1 MREGV
6 RGRGLLGGL
15 ASSALVAATVLAATL
30 LTLIADR
37 FAAETLYVF
46 FVAAV
51 ALVAWQAGWRLG
63 LATLALS
70 LFAVDFLFIAPIGS
84 LRLHSVIAVSRLLSL
99 ALVSLAM
106 IGITRALRK
115 ERQRADAAACAAQ
128 EARDATERV
137 SEERA
142 RFLRTLWHEV
152 RTPLNAVLGYVDLL
166 DAGTA
171 GALAAEQVALLR
183 RVRLA
188 GHHLVRVVNGV
199 LDIAKAESG
208 HLSVEHARL
217 AVSSVVDASRALT
230 APQADAK
237 HLTVTVQD
245 RDDSLTCVGDA
256 DHVRQI
262 LINLLS
268 NAVKFTPDRGRVA
281 ISSGRTVAGTPG
293 VWIRVCDSGPGI
305 SIADQERICRPFEKA
320 NGRPAGNQE
329 GAGLGLAISRQLA
342 CLQGGSL
349 AVSSEPGRGACFT
362 LTLPSEDVG
371 HANGSGAHSP
381 GGR

>member
-1 MREGV
+1 MGDGV
-6 RGRGLLGGL
+6 RGRGLLGEL
-15 ASSALVAATVLAATL
+15 ASTALVAATVLAATL
-30 LTLIADR
+30 LTLVADR

-70 LFAVDFLFIAPIGS
+70 LVAVDFFFITPTGS
-84 LRLHSVIAVSRLLSL
+84 LRLHSVVAVSRLLSL
-99 ALVSLAM
+99 TLVSLAM
-106 IGITRALRK
+106 IGITRALRT

-128 EARDATERV
+128 EARGATERV

-142 RFLRTLWHEV
+142 RFLRTLSHEV
-152 RTPLNAVLGYVDLL
+152 RTPLNAMLGYVDLL

-171 GALAAEQVALLR
+171 GGLTAEQLALLR
-183 RVRLA
+183 RVRGA

-208 HLSVEHARL
+208 HLPVEHAQL
-217 AVSSVVDASRALT
+217 VVSAVVDASLALT
-230 APQADAK
+230 APQAHVK
-237 HLTVTVQD
+237 HLIVTVQD

-268 NAVKFTPDRGRVA
+268 NAVKFTPDGGRVT
-281 ISSGRTVAGTPG
+281 ISCGRTVAGTPN

-305 SIADQERICRPFEKA
+305 CFDDHERIFRPFEKA
-320 NGRPAGNQE
+320 DGRPPGNQE

-342 CLQGGSL
+342 RLQGGTL
-349 AVSSEPGRGACFT
+349 AVASDSGRGACFT
-362 LTLPSEDVG
+362 LTLPS
-371 HANGSGAHSP
+371 
-381 GGR
+381 